1 MQGWFN
7 IKKVINT
14 SGYINKYIEG
24 NKMINSVDFV
34 KKIESLILT
43 FLKNSR

>member
-1 MQGWFN
+1 MKLNLVIQGWFN

-24 NKMINSVDFV
+24 DQMINSVDFV
-34 KKIESLILT
+34 LKKLSL
-43 FLKNSR
+43 